1 MSFYAINKKSESRD
15 VKTGFE
21 PYIPQA
27 RNTTKAEV
35 RLEHRNGKKVIVKD
49 YSRRSLLI
57 RFFYGRFTLR
67 REAKAYARLAG
78 VAGIPRCFGFEGKY
92 ALLFE
97 YIPSRPL
104 SQFRSG
110 EVPESVFDKL
120 DQMISSM
127 HSRGVANTDLH
138 RSNILLTEAGDVYMV
153 DFVHSLTD
161 NNPKFPGPLTR
172 LSMQLDLHAA
182 AKIRARYLGQK
193 KPEPIGFFG
202 VLYRIGRSLKF
213 LRKKIKLINR

>member
-1 MSFYAINKKSESRD
+1 MSKGEINKKSESRD

-21 PYIPQA
+21 PDIPQA

-49 YSRRSLLI
+49 YSRRTPLI

-67 REAKAYARLAG
+67 REARAYARLAG
-78 VAGIPRCFGFEGKY
+78 AAGIPRCFGFEGKY
-92 ALLFE
+92 MLVLE

-104 SQFRSG
+104 SQFRIG
-110 EVPESVFDKL
+110 GVTESVFDKL

-127 HSRGVANTDLH
+127 HSLGVANSDIH
-138 RSNILLTEAGDVYMV
+138 RANILLTEAGDVYMV

-161 NNPKFPGPLTR
+161 NNPKSPGPITR
-172 LSMQLDLHAA
+172 LMMQLDLHAT
-182 AKIRARYLGQK
+182 AKIRARYLGQQ
-193 KPEPIGFFG
+193 KPEPKGFFG
-202 VLYRIGRSLKF
+202 VFYRIGRSFKF
-213 LRKKIKLINR
+213 FRKKIKLIGK